1 VIRRLHSSK
10 SLSCHSYV
18 AITSASKKIAGDER
32 GVDDTA
38 EGAQHCSEQLAPGP
52 QCYVPAMAR
61 PKRPADFAQRAKL
74 IVDMTNRQSRRRMPS
89 PLRTALMA
97 LLLTGCVSASTGSS
111 DVAQRVVDVPTRPG
125 VIQRFLLLSPR
136 EPKATVVLFAGDHG
150 GLHIAA
156 DGRFQYGNLA
166 VNFLVRSRQLF
177 FQHDLAVAIVD
188 APSDRQGFPFRFLS
202 GFRQT
207 PAHAADIKAVIAW
220 LREHVGA
227 PVWLIGTSRGT
238 QSVAYLATQLTGRDG
253 PDGIVLTSTILADD
267 GSRPVPAMPLETLRI
282 PVLVVHHEQD
292 GCRFCLF
299 RDMPALMHKL
309 DAVPV
314 KELIAVNG
322 GVSGVSGSDPC
333 TAFTYHG
340 YNGIESFVVA
350 RIAAWIVSR

>member
-1 VIRRLHSSK
+1 L
-10 SLSCHSYV
+10 L
-18 AITSASKKIAGDER
+18 
-32 GVDDTA
+32 
-38 EGAQHCSEQLAPGP
+38 L
-52 QCYVPAMAR
+52 
-61 PKRPADFAQRAKL
+61 RA
-74 IVDMTNRQSRRRMPS
+74 
-89 PLRTALMA
+89 A
-97 LLLTGCVSASTGSS
+97 LLALVLLGVSACVSASTSS
-111 DVAQRVVDVPTRPG
+111 GDVAQRVVDVPTRPG

-150 GLHIAA
+150 GLQIAA

-177 FQHDLAVAIVD
+177 VEHDLAVAVVD

-220 LREHVGA
+220 LREHVEA

-238 QSVAYLATQLTGRDG
+238 ESVGYVATQLRGRDG
-253 PDGIVLTSTILADD
+253 PDGIVLTSTILADGD
-267 GSRPVPAMPLETLRI
+267 RSVPAMELERLRI

-314 KELIAVNG
+314 KELIAVTG
-322 GVSGVSGSDPC
+322 GESRGDPC
-333 TAFTYHG
+333 TAFAYHG
-340 YNGIESFVVA
+340 YNGIEREVVA
-350 RIAAWIVSR
+350 RVAGWIVSR